1 MKKLLTTLTVSAIA
15 LAGVTTYAV
24 PKADAAT
31 SYYKVKVMNDGLRV
45 RTGPSTSSSI
55 IAGVNKGYTYK
66 YLGQTGN
73 WTKILYGSREVYV
86 YSTYVKKYSVTTY
99 DKVKINVDNLRV
111 RTGSSTSSQI
121 VGSVDYNEKFL
132 YLGKDGNWAKILYNG
147 EKRYVYNSYVI
158 HYTATSLTSKYL
170 TMSATASKAS
180 KDFVTPTS
188 GPITQGYGKASGAYG
203 YSFHNG
209 IDYGT
214 AKGTPVYATAAGKVI
229 TSKNYGAYGNYVM
242 VKHSIDGASFT
253 SLYAHMNS
261 RSVSVGQT
269 VSQGQPIGTVGATGN
284 AFGTHLHFE
293 LHRGTYVYSATSA
306 ASSVNPLDYL

>member
-15 LAGVTTYAV
+15 LAGATTYAV

-31 SYYKVKVMNDGLRV
+31 TFYKVKVMEDGLRA
-45 RTGPSTSSSI
+45 RTGPSTS
-55 IAGVNKGYTYK
+55 AGVVAGVDKGDTYK
-66 YLGQTGN
+66 YLGRTGN
-73 WTKILYGSREVYV
+73 WTKILYGSSKVYV
-86 YSTYVKKYSVTTY
+86 SSTYVKKYSVTRY
-99 DKVKINVDNLRV
+99 YKIKVMADNLRV
-111 RTGSSTSSQI
+111 RSNSSTSSQV
-121 VGSVDYNEKFL
+121 VGSIDSGETYR
-132 YLGKDGNWAKILYNG
+132 YLGKTGDWIKFIYNG
-147 EKRYVYNSYVI
+147 DKRFVYADYVKKYAVLRLTNSG
-158 HYTATSLTSKYL
+158 
-170 TMSATASKAS
+170 ASKAS

-188 GPITQGYGKASGAYG
+188 GPITQGYGPASGAYG

-229 TSKNYGAYGNYVM
+229 TSKNYGAYGNYIM

-253 SLYAHMNS
+253 SLYAHLNS
-261 RSVSVGQT
+261 RNVSVGDT
-269 VSQGQPIGTVGATGN
+269 VSQGQPVGTVGATGN

>member
-45 RTGPSTSSSI
+45 RTGPSTSSGVV
-55 IAGVNKGYTYK
+55 AGVDKGDTYK
-66 YLGQTGN
+66 YLGRTGN
-73 WTKILYGSREVYV
+73 WTKILYGSRKVYV
-86 YSTYVKKYSVTTY
+86 SSTYVKKYSVTRY
-99 DKVKINVDNLRV
+99 YKIKVMVDNLRV
-111 RTGSSTSSQI
+111 RNTSSTSGTQ
-121 VGSVDYNEKFL
+121 VGSVDSGETYR
-132 YLGKDGNWAKILYNG
+132 YLGKTGDWIKFIYNG
-147 EKRYVYNSYVI
+147 DKRFVHADYVKKYAVLRLTNSG
-158 HYTATSLTSKYL
+158 
-170 TMSATASKAS
+170 ASKAS